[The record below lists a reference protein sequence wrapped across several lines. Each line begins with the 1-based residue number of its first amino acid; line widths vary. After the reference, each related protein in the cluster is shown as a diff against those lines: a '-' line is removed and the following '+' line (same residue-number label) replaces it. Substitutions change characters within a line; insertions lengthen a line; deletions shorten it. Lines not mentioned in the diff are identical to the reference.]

1 MAITIAKLVT
11 AVFIVLLSFIISK
24 IARFILEKAKKVA
37 TKTKFELDD
46 RIIEFL
52 ERPVSVLSIFL
63 GVFFAIK
70 YISPDLIIYEINLTK
85 PFQVAGILIAA
96 YFTARIFA
104 GILRWY
110 GDEIATKTKSHLDDS
125 IVPFM
130 RRAVYLVV
138 FTIAGIF
145 ILNLFGIKLTAVLAG
160 LGIASLA
167 VGLALQDTLS
177 NFFSGIWMAF
187 DRPIKVGDF
196 IEIEPTKTGHVE
208 EISWRNTRIR
218 TLQNNIVIIPNSKL
232 SQNILTNYHAPNSE
246 VGVKAEASVS
256 YDMDL
261 EKVEKITQEVAEKIQ
276 KTIKGAVKTFEPTVR
291 YNEFG
296 DSGINF
302 YVMLRAETYPD
313 QFFIKHEFIKQL
325 YKKFKKERIEIPYP
339 QRVIHIKK

>member
-1 MAITIAKLVT
+1 MAITIIRLIT

-24 IARFILEKAKKVA
+24 IIGFILEKAKHIA

-52 ERPVSVLSIFL
+52 ERPLSVLTVFL
-63 GVFFAIK
+63 GVFFAVK
-70 YISPDLIIYEINLTK
+70 YLSPDLVLYSVNLTK
-85 PFQVAGILIAA
+85 AFQVLGILMAA
-96 YFTARIFA
+96 YFTARVFA

-110 GDEIATKTKSHLDDS
+110 GDEIASKTKSHLDDS
-125 IVPFM
+125 LIPFM
-130 RRAVYLVV
+130 RRAIYLVV
-138 FTIAGIF
+138 FTIAGIV
-145 ILNLFGIKLTAVLAG
+145 ILNLFGIKLTGVLAG

-187 DRPIKVGDF
+187 DRPVKVGDF
-196 IEIEPTKTGHVE
+196 IEIEPTKSGHVE

-218 TLQNNIVIIPNSKL
+218 TLQNNIVIVPNSKL
-232 SQNILTNYHAPNSE
+232 SQNVLTNYHAPNSE
-246 VGVKAEASVS
+246 VGVRVDVSIS
-256 YDMDL
+256 YDADL
-261 EKVEKITQEVAEKIQ
+261 EKVEKITQEIARNIQ
-276 KTIKGAVKTFEPTVR
+276 KTEKGAVKGFEPPVR
-291 YNEFG
+291 YSEFG

-325 YKKFKKERIEIPYP
+325 YKRFKKEKIEIPYP